1 MAHAEPDTS
10 SRPSLN
16 RRRCGWLKYTL
27 WQHGYK
33 LTKVCICLHIIQLK
47 CYAARTSRANVSRR
61 CFERLVSVSAS
72 YVSDCWSVMTEY
84 IYIEEAGSSGRAW
97 PIYSN
102 QRLVSY
108 IMVNDTIISFI
119 IIIADAARQSSSQ
132 LFPTNELLQLLDDS
146 MHSTNVCRQ
155 PPSNEG
161 SCNALQP
168 EMSYDR
174 CSLMTYVAT
183 NELQLMPVTVIR
195 MKKTISD
202 RAVQIIIR

>member
-1 MAHAEPDTS
+1 
-10 SRPSLN
+10 
-16 RRRCGWLKYTL
+16 
-27 WQHGYK
+27 
-33 LTKVCICLHIIQLK
+33 
-47 CYAARTSRANVSRR
+47 
-61 CFERLVSVSAS
+61 
-72 YVSDCWSVMTEY
+72 
-84 IYIEEAGSSGRAW
+84 
-97 PIYSN
+97 
-102 QRLVSY
+102 
-108 IMVNDTIISFI
+108 MVNDTIISFI

-132 LFPTNELLQLLDDS
+132 LFPTNELLQLVDDS

-161 SCNALQP
+161 SSRPNALQP

-202 RAVQIIIR
+202 SAVQIIIR